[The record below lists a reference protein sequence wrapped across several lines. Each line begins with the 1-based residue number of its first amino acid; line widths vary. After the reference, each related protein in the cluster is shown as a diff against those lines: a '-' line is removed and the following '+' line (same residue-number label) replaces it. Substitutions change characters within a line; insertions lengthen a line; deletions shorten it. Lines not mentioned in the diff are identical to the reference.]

1 MILNKSAL
9 GLATVG
15 VVGLASVAQAGENQ
29 MNAVAT
35 AASATTISGYVD
47 TSAQWNQGTGNA
59 NLPEYKFGGPSK
71 ADGFNL
77 DVIQLRIEKPLDESE
92 WAAGYRVDL
101 WLGPDANTLG
111 TQSILASGTSDF
123 ALRQAYVALRAPL
136 GNGIAFKLGVFDS
149 IIGYESVESGNDPN
163 FTRSYGY
170 TIEPQT
176 HTGLLAT
183 YRFSDVITSS
193 LGVANTIG
201 PAIDDRAFPSSA
213 RLSGDMAES
222 FKTYLFSLA
231 LTAPESFGWAAGSS
245 LQFGWVNGF
254 LCTGQGTGFTQT
266 PWSHLHSAE
275 SSFGFTQTS
284 WYIGAKTPT
293 PITGLKV
300 GVCWDYREFRDS
312 PIDDWAAAGYA
323 SYQATEKLSFHA
335 RLDFFNT
342 GEGNGAGKVFAL
354 TGTVQYDLW
363 KNVLSRLELRWD
375 HSANGL
381 NAFGGDTS
389 GEPTNKNAFMVALNV
404 IYKF

>member
-1 MILNKSAL
+1 
-9 GLATVG
+9 
-15 VVGLASVAQAGENQ
+15 
-29 MNAVAT
+29 
-35 AASATTISGYVD
+35 VD

-77 DVIQLRIEKPLDESE
+77 NVIQLRIEKPLDESE

-123 ALRQAYVALRAPL
+123 GLRQAYVALRAPL
-136 GNGIAFKLGVFDS
+136 GNGITFKLGVFGG
-149 IIGYESVESGNDPN
+149 ILGYESVESGNNPN
-163 FTRSYGY
+163 FTRSYGH

-222 FKTYLFSLA
+222 FKTYLFSLG

-254 LCTGQGTGFTQT
+254 YGTGQGTGFTQT
-266 PWSHLHSAE
+266 PVSHLHSAE

-293 PITGLKV
+293 PITGLTA
-300 GVCWDYREFRDS
+300 GLSWDYREFRDS

-389 GEPTNKNAFMVALNV
+389 GEPINKNAFMVALNV

>member
-1 MILNKSAL
+1 MILNKAL
-9 GLATVG
+9 GLTAVG
-15 VVGLASVAQAGENQ
+15 VVGLASVAQAGETQ
-29 MNAVAT
+29 MNAVET
-35 AASATTISGYVD
+35 AISATTISGYVD

-77 DVIQLRIEKPLDESE
+77 NVIQLRIEKPLDESE

-111 TQSILASGTSDF
+111 TQSVFASGTSDF
-123 ALRQAYVALRAPL
+123 AVRQAYVTLRAPL
-136 GNGIAFKLGVFDS
+136 GNGITFKMGVFDS
-149 IIGYESVESGNDPN
+149 IIGYESVESANNAN
-163 FTRSYGY
+163 FTRSYGH

-183 YRFSDVITSS
+183 YRFSDAITSS

-201 PAIDDRAFPSSA
+201 PAIDDRAFPTSA
-213 RLSGDMAES
+213 RLTGDFSES

-254 LCTGQGTGFTQT
+254 YDTGQGTGFTQT
-266 PWSHLHSAE
+266 PVSGLHSRD
-275 SSFGFTQTS
+275 SSYGFTQTS

-293 PITGLKV
+293 PITGLTV
-300 GVCWDYREFRDS
+300 GLTWDYREFRNS
-312 PIDDWAAAGYA
+312 AIDDWAAAGYA

-335 RLDFFNT
+335 RLDYFNT
-342 GEGNGAGKVFAL
+342 GEGAGAGEMFAV

-389 GEPTNKNAFMVALNV
+389 GEPTKKNAFMVAMNV

>member
-9 GLATVG
+9 GLAAVG
-15 VVGLASVAQAGENQ
+15 VVGLASVAQAGETQ
-29 MNAVAT
+29 MNAVETAT
-35 AASATTISGYVD
+35 SATTISGYVD
-47 TSAQWNQGTGNA
+47 TSAQWNLGTDHV
-59 NLPEYKFGGPSK
+59 NLPEYKFGGPGK

-77 DVIQLRIEKPLDESE
+77 NVIQLRIEKPLDESE

-101 WLGPDANTLG
+101 WLGPDADTLG
-111 TQSILASGTSDF
+111 TQSVFASGTSDF
-123 ALRQAYVALRAPL
+123 AVRQAYVALRAPL
-136 GNGIAFKLGVFDS
+136 GNGIALKMGVFDS
-149 IIGYESVESGNDPN
+149 IIGYESVESANNPN
-163 FTRSYGY
+163 FTRSYGH

-183 YRFSDVITSS
+183 YRFSDAITSS

-201 PAIDDRAFPSSA
+201 PAINDRASPSSA

-222 FKTYLFSLA
+222 FKSYLFSLA

-254 LCTGQGTGFTQT
+254 FVTGQGTGF
-266 PWSHLHSAE
+266 HSSE
-275 SSFGFTQTS
+275 SSSGFTQTS
-284 WYIGAKTPT
+284 WYFGAKTPT
-293 PITGLKV
+293 PITGLTV
-300 GVCWDYREFRDS
+300 GLSWDYREFRDS
-312 PIDDWAAAGYA
+312 PIDLWAAAGYA

-335 RLDFFNT
+335 RLDFFNS
-342 GEGNGAGKVFAL
+342 GEGNGAGKVFAP

-389 GEPTNKNAFMVALNV
+389 GEPTNKNAFMVAMNV